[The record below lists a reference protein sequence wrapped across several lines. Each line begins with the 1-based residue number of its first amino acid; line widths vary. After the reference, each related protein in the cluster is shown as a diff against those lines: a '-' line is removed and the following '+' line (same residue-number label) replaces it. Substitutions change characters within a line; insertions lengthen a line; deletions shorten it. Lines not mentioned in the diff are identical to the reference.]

1 MNCKKWLICAIAAFF
16 VACNSDKGSS
26 SQEELDLVMD
36 DDEHHSGMKLL
47 QAKGFSVK
55 LEANLTANF
64 TYNFSIDKHEVTCD
78 EFSKMVKDVKCENG
92 ELPITNVTFF
102 DAVLFA
108 NKKSKKEK
116 LDTAY
121 TYTEK
126 ILDSEGHCTN
136 LVGYAFRAEVDAYR
150 LPTEA
155 EWTLSA
161 LQNWNPQSDWNAENS
176 NFKLHKPCTAVDKT
190 VQDVGLCDFAGNAM
204 EWVNDW
210 KGSLRDTIVANFTGA
225 PDGGNIGERVLKGGS
240 FRSSASAIA
249 IENRTDVYTVT
260 SSTRA
265 DYVGFRLAFG
275 KIPNAVWMNSK
286 GKIASKPISVLTNSS
301 RLKKIT
307 DTYHNKIVFRND
319 ETGNISY
326 VNFVNGTPV
335 VKEIEDSIDAYHPV
349 ISPDGNFVAFSTMF
363 EGVSGTSELYVRRLD
378 AEDSTK
384 IKLDVKSAAIPRW
397 RIVDADTEIVY
408 VTSTENNSDEGTWKK
423 SSTWSVSFSDGKF
436 GTPRKIFDGAFNGG
450 VSTDGNLAVSGAKLL
465 RANVKGK
472 NKVWY
477 NGEQACNVSLSDSTK
492 QTLFLDF
499 GGKTGNE
506 FAGEKY
512 STHEQIL
519 IADSSGNLVK
529 MIPSPKGYSF
539 DHVEWA
545 NRSGH
550 LAVATLTTAN
560 GEHSKIALVN
570 TKDSNIVE
578 LAGGAELWHPNL
590 WIGTPQNFETTLN
603 LDSAGMYELNS
614 PFTGD
619 MSPMYTRYDLE
630 LLYRYRDSINV
641 LISGSSRPWAGIDPT
656 FLNESGSGIF
666 SINAANPAVDLGVAQ
681 KIILNYGYNLL
692 PKLKVGVVSFD
703 LDILFMRYFSSPSY
717 WNSIFLLSPGFVYD
731 ESHDFWSDGYPEGL
745 YELTRDSYG
754 ENEENRKFEQQRL
767 GFRRVHIGG
776 WEGNIVQADTT
787 YMDAIENLDDFLL
800 ENIENMIKEA
810 EEKNIY
816 LIGILFP
823 QSPSY
828 KETGAFGRYGLRR
841 SVAIKM
847 IDKLYQFEKKYP
859 HFRLMDENKMGDHD
873 YDDEMA
879 MNFDHL
885 SYKGAEHMTKRLDSL
900 IRTLK

>member
-1 MNCKKWLICAIAAFF
+1 MYYKKWLICAVAALF
-16 VACNSDKGSS
+16 VACNSDKGPSL
-26 SQEELDLVMD
+26 QEELDLVMEN
-36 DDEHHSGMKLL
+36 DEHHSGMMLL

-55 LEANLTANF
+55 LEANLTINF
-64 TYNFSIDKHEVTCD
+64 TYNFSIDKREVTCG
-78 EFSKMVKDVKCENG
+78 EFSKMVRDLNCEDG
-92 ELPITNVTFF
+92 ELPVTDVTFF

-108 NKKSKKEK
+108 NEKSKNEN

-126 ILDSEGHCTN
+126 VVDAEGHCTN
-136 LVGYAFRAEVDAYR
+136 LVGYAFHAEMDAYR

-155 EWTLSA
+155 EWILSA
-161 LQNWNPQSDWNAENS
+161 LQNWNPQSDWNAGNS
-176 NFKLHKPCTAVDKT
+176 NYKLHKPCTAVDKT
-190 VQDVGLCDFAGNAM
+190 VQDVELCDFAGNVM

-210 KGSLRDTIVANFTGA
+210 KGSLRDTVVTNFAGA

-240 FRSSASAIA
+240 FRSSASALA

-286 GKIASKPISVLTNSS
+286 GRIASKPINVLTNSS

-307 DTYHNKIVFRND
+307 DTYHNKIAFRND
-319 ETGNISY
+319 ETGNIAY

-363 EGVSGTSELYVRRLD
+363 EGISGTSELYVRRLN
-378 AEDSTK
+378 AEDTTK
-384 IKLDVKSAAIPRW
+384 IKLDVESAAIPRW

-408 VTSTENNSDEGTWKK
+408 VTSAENNSDEGAWEKG
-423 SSTWSVSFSDGKF
+423 STWSVSFSEGKF
-436 GTPRKIFDGAFNGG
+436 GTPRKIFDGTFNGG
-450 VSTDGNLAVSGAKLL
+450 VSADGNLAVSGAKLL
-465 RANVKGK
+465 RANVNGE

-477 NGEQACNVSLSDSTK
+477 NGEQACNASFSDSTK

-499 GGKTGNE
+499 GGETGNE

-512 STHEQIL
+512 SSHEQIL

-545 NRSGH
+545 DRSGH

-560 GEHSKIALVN
+560 GKHSKIALVN
-570 TKDSNIVE
+570 IKDSNIVE
-578 LAGGAELWHPNL
+578 LVEGDELWHPNL
-590 WIGTPQNFETTLN
+590 WIGMPQNFETSLN
-603 LDSAGMYELNS
+603 LDSAGMYELN
-614 PFTGD
+614 PLFTGAL
-619 MSPMYTRYDLE
+619 SPMCTRYDLE

-641 LISGSSRPWAGIDPT
+641 VISGSSRPWAGIDPIL
-656 FLNESGSGIF
+656 LNESETGIF
-666 SINAANPAVDLGVAQ
+666 SINAANPAVDLSVAH

-703 LDILFMRYFSSPSY
+703 LDILFDRYLGSPSY
-717 WNSIFLLSPGFVYD
+717 WNGIFLLSPGFFYD

-754 ENEENRKFEQQRL
+754 ENEENREFVQQRL
-767 GFRRVHIGG
+767 GFNYAEIGG

-787 YMDAIENLDDFLL
+787 CMDSIENLDDFLL
-800 ENIENMIKEA
+800 ESIENMIKEA

-828 KETGAFGRYGLRR
+828 KETGAYGRYGLRR

-873 YDDEMA
+873 YDDQMA
-879 MNFDHL
+879 RNCDHL
-885 SYKGAEHMTKRLDSL
+885 SYKGAERMTKRLDSL